1 MEIFQ
6 KYKCVGLEKHKL
18 TLQKMTV
25 PLIVIGQKNV
35 GKKELIKF
43 SLKSVIFCNVNQIP
57 EYSNGFFYNTIC
69 ISKVD
74 DLPQTEQKA
83 LCSYIDKYQSYVRFI
98 FTSRTNRIIDSLSS
112 RICYYKLLP
121 PSDDDIKYYIS
132 KILNNEKIYIDVNSF
147 FGKTYHLIL
156 IELTLFKHG
165 KSDDILYTDL
175 NQCKHMLDNLDILS
189 YSDVRKQLYELYLR
203 QTNMHEI
210 INDLTE
216 YLIVQNKYDC
226 DTCSSIIQKASHYEH
241 QMCIGNKE
249 IYHLEAFV
257 FVLKNRILYNIK

>member
-6 KYKCVGLEKHKL
+6 KYKHIGLEKHKKNIEKI
-18 TLQKMTV
+18 TI
-25 PLIVIGQKNV
+25 PLIIIGQKNV

-43 SLKSVIFCNVNQIP
+43 SLKSVIFCNINQIP
-57 EYSNGFFYNTIC
+57 DYSNGFFYNTIC
-69 ISKVD
+69 ITDVD
-74 DLPQTEQKA
+74 NLTQSEQKM
-83 LCSYIDKYQSYVRFI
+83 LGSYIDKFKSYVRFI
-98 FTSRTNRIIDSLSS
+98 FTSRTNRIINSLSS
-112 RICYYKLLP
+112 RMCYYKLLP

-165 KSDDILYTDL
+165 KPNDILYTDL
-175 NQCKHMLDNLDILS
+175 IQCKDMLDNLNILS

-210 INDLTE
+210 INILTE
-216 YLIVQNKYDC
+216 YLIVKNKD
-226 DTCSSIIQKASHYEH
+226 DVDVCSLIIQNAAHYEH
-241 QMCIGNKE
+241 QMCLGNKE

-257 FVLKNRILYNIK
+257 FVVKNRILCNIK